1 MQPVV
6 ALGLIR
12 IQFLWIIAVSGQ
24 ESFQER
30 LERLAAEKGAAEP
43 QEKSRRVTRAEAG
56 LPSMSE
62 NIRYPLLFVW
72 AAIVGMIAV
81 FLSRYIRFHLTGGSL
96 SGGENADM
104 VMMIDGAI
112 AAGTGFALKNLLSI
126 EDKSLQ
132 FAQTVGVVIM
142 VLAMHNLVHLAPKA
156 FSVVFSP
163 EWTQDVL
170 ETTEPKSLLFAGVTY
185 RLAGGDGRPDITF
198 PSMSSEDS
206 DLEDYQ

>member
-1 MQPVV
+1 M
-6 ALGLIR
+6 
-12 IQFLWIIAVSGQ
+12 SGQ

-30 LERLAAEKGAAEP
+30 LERLAAEKGANDPER
-43 QEKSRRVTRAEAG
+43 KSRSVKRAEAG
-56 LPSMSE
+56 LPTMGE

-112 AAGTGFALKNLLSI
+112 AAGAGFALKNLLAI

-132 FAQTVGVVIM
+132 FAQSVGVVIM
-142 VLAMHNLVHLAPKA
+142 VLGMHNLVHLAPKA
-156 FSVVFSP
+156 FSVIFSP
-163 EWTQDVL
+163 EWTQEVL
-170 ETTEPKSLLFAGVTY
+170 QYTEPKSLLFAGVTY
-185 RLAGGDGRPDITF
+185 RLTGGDGRPDVTF
-198 PSMSSEDS
+198 PSMVPEDTL
-206 DLEDYQ
+206 LEDYQ

>member
-1 MQPVV
+1 M
-6 ALGLIR
+6 
-12 IQFLWIIAVSGQ
+12 SGQ

-30 LERLAAEKGAAEP
+30 LTRLAAEKETAEP
-43 QEKSRRVTRAEAG
+43 QKKSRRVKRAEAG

-62 NIRYPLLFVW
+62 NIRYPMLFVW
-72 AAIVGMIAV
+72 AAVVGMIAV

-112 AAGTGFALKNLLSI
+112 AAGTGFALKNMLSI

-142 VLAMHNLVHLAPKA
+142 VLGMHNLVHMAPKA
-156 FSVVFSP
+156 FSVIFSP
-163 EWTQDVL
+163 EWTEEVL
-170 ETTEPKSLLFAGVTY
+170 LTTEPKSLLFAGVTY
-185 RLAGGDGRPDITF
+185 RLAGGDGRPNVRF
-198 PSMSSEDS
+198 PSMVPKDPL
-206 DLEDYQ
+206 LEDYQ